1 MMSARLLIVEDEVV
15 TRNTLTRLFQQ
26 EGYDVYD
33 AADGM
38 QMQRIMARQQVD
50 LVIMD
55 VNLPGKSGIELAE
68 NFRENE
74 NVGLIFLTGRDAEE
88 DRLLALELGADDYII
103 KPYNPKELLMRVRNL
118 YRRIEALK
126 SQQKTVG
133 HDSVVYEFNGWRLES
148 DSRCMFSPEGKM
160 FRLPKSEYRAM
171 ELFLSN
177 PGKILDRE
185 TLVKKMLDRELRPN
199 DRTVDV
205 AIRRIRR
212 HFEADSTSPNLI
224 TTIHGEGYRFV
235 GEVTIR
241 HLDQPSLNSPGL

>member
-1 MMSARLLIVEDEVV
+1 MSARLLIVEDEVV

-26 EGYDVYD
+26 EGYDVFD

-38 QMQRIMARQQVD
+38 QMQRIMARQQID

-55 VNLPGKSGIELAE
+55 VNLPGKSGLELAE
-68 NFRENE
+68 KLRENE
-74 NVGLIFLTGRDAEE
+74 NIGLVFLTGRDADE
-88 DRLLALELGADDYII
+88 DRLLALELGADDYLI
-103 KPYNPKELLMRVRNL
+103 KPYNPKELIIRVRNL
-118 YRRIEALK
+118 YRRIAVLK
-126 SQQKTVG
+126 SQQQSIG

-148 DSRCMFSPEGKM
+148 DSRCLFSPDGKM

-171 ELFLSN
+171 ELFLNN

-212 HFEADSTSPNLI
+212 HFEASPDSPNLI

-235 GEVTIR
+235 GDVTIR
-241 HLDQPSLNSPGL
+241 HLEQPSLNSPDL

>member
-1 MMSARLLIVEDEVV
+1 MSARLLIVEDEVV

-26 EGYDVYD
+26 EGYDVFD

-38 QMQRIMARQQVD
+38 QMQRIMARQQID

-55 VNLPGKSGIELAE
+55 VNLPGKSGLELAE
-68 NFRENE
+68 KLRENE
-74 NVGLIFLTGRDAEE
+74 NIGLVFLTGRDADE
-88 DRLLALELGADDYII
+88 DRLLALELGADDYLI
-103 KPYNPKELLMRVRNL
+103 KPYNPKELIIRVRNL
-118 YRRIEALK
+118 YRRIEVLK
-126 SQQKTVG
+126 SQQQSVG

-148 DSRCMFSPEGKM
+148 DSRCLFSPDGKM

-171 ELFLSN
+171 ELFLTN

-212 HFEADSTSPNLI
+212 HFEALPDSPNLI

-235 GEVTIR
+235 GDVSIR
-241 HLDQPSLNSPGL
+241 HLEQPSLNSPDF

>member
-1 MMSARLLIVEDEVV
+1 MSARLLIVEDEVV

-50 LVIMD
+50 LVLMD

-68 NFRENE
+68 QLREEDNI
-74 NVGLIFLTGRDAEE
+74 GLIFLTGRDAEE
-88 DRLLALELGADDYII
+88 DRLLALELGADDYLI
-103 KPYNPKELLMRVRNL
+103 KPYNPKELIIRVRNL
-118 YRRIEALK
+118 YRRIHAIK
-126 SQQKTVG
+126 SQQQSIG
-133 HDSVVYEFNGWRLES
+133 HESIVYEFNGWKLES
-148 DSRCMFSPEGKM
+148 DSRCLFSPDGKL

-171 ELFLSN
+171 ELFLTN

-185 TLVKKMLDRELRPN
+185 TLVKKMLDRELRPA

-212 HFEADSTSPNLI
+212 HFENQQGSPNLI
-224 TTIHGEGYRFV
+224 TTIHGEGYRFI
-235 GEVTIR
+235 GEVTIH
-241 HLDQPSLNSPGL
+241 HLDQPSLNSASK

>member
-1 MMSARLLIVEDEVV
+1 MSARLLIVEDEVV

-26 EGYDVYD
+26 EGYDVFD

-38 QMQRIMARQQVD
+38 QMQRIMARQQID

-55 VNLPGKSGIELAE
+55 VNLPGKSGLELAE
-68 NFRENE
+68 KLRENE
-74 NVGLIFLTGRDAEE
+74 NIGLVFLTGRDADE
-88 DRLLALELGADDYII
+88 DRLLALELGADDYLI
-103 KPYNPKELLMRVRNL
+103 KPYNPKELIIRVRNL
-118 YRRIEALK
+118 YRRIEVLK
-126 SQQKTVG
+126 SQQQSIG
-133 HDSVVYEFNGWRLES
+133 HDSVIYEFNGWRLES
-148 DSRCMFSPEGKM
+148 DSRCLFSPDGKM

-212 HFEADSTSPNLI
+212 HFEASPDSPNLI

-235 GEVTIR
+235 GDVTIR
-241 HLDQPSLNSPGL
+241 HLEQPSLNSPDL

>member
-1 MMSARLLIVEDEVV
+1 MSARLLIVEDEVV

-26 EGYDVYD
+26 EGYDVFD

-38 QMQRIMARQQVD
+38 QMQRIMARQQID

-55 VNLPGKSGIELAE
+55 VNLPGKSGLELAE
-68 NFRENE
+68 KLRENE
-74 NVGLIFLTGRDAEE
+74 NIGLVFLTGRDADE
-88 DRLLALELGADDYII
+88 DRLLALELGADDYLI
-103 KPYNPKELLMRVRNL
+103 KPYNPKELIIRVRNL
-118 YRRIEALK
+118 YRRIEVLK
-126 SQQKTVG
+126 SQQQSVG

-148 DSRCMFSPEGKM
+148 DSRCLFSPDGKM

-171 ELFLSN
+171 ELFLTN

-212 HFEADSTSPNLI
+212 HFEALPDSPNLI

-235 GEVTIR
+235 GDVSIR
-241 HLDQPSLNSPGL
+241 HVEQPSLNSPDF

>member
-1 MMSARLLIVEDEVV
+1 MSARLLIVEDEVV

-38 QMQRIMARQQVD
+38 QMERIMARQQVD
-50 LVIMD
+50 LVLMD

-68 NFRENE
+68 QLREDDNI
-74 NVGLIFLTGRDAEE
+74 GLIFLTGRDAEE
-88 DRLLALELGADDYII
+88 DRLLALELGADDYLI
-103 KPYNPKELLMRVRNL
+103 KPYNPKELIIRVRNL
-118 YRRIEALK
+118 YRRIHAIK
-126 SQQKTVG
+126 SHQQSIG
-133 HDSVVYEFNGWRLES
+133 HESIVYEFNGWKLES
-148 DSRCMFSPEGKM
+148 DSRCLFSPDGKL

-171 ELFLSN
+171 ELFLTN

-185 TLVKKMLDRELRPN
+185 TLVKKMLDRELRPA

-212 HFEADSTSPNLI
+212 HFENQQGAPNLI
-224 TTIHGEGYRFV
+224 TTIHGEGYRFI

-241 HLDQPSLNSPGL
+241 HLDQPSLNSATK

>member
-1 MMSARLLIVEDEVV
+1 MSARLLIVEDEVV

-26 EGYDVYD
+26 EGYDVFD

-38 QMQRIMARQQVD
+38 QMQRIMARQQID

-55 VNLPGKSGIELAE
+55 VNLPGKSGLELAE
-68 NFRENE
+68 KLRENE
-74 NVGLIFLTGRDAEE
+74 NIGLVFLTGRDADE
-88 DRLLALELGADDYII
+88 DRLLALELGADDYLI
-103 KPYNPKELLMRVRNL
+103 KPYNPKELIIRVRNL
-118 YRRIEALK
+118 YRRIEVLK
-126 SQQKTVG
+126 SQQQSIG

-148 DSRCMFSPEGKM
+148 DSRCLFSPDGKM

-212 HFEADSTSPNLI
+212 HFEASPDSPNLI

-235 GEVTIR
+235 GDVTIR
-241 HLDQPSLNSPGL
+241 HLEQPSLNSPDL

>member
-1 MMSARLLIVEDEVV
+1 MSARLLIVEDEVV

-26 EGYDVYD
+26 EGYDVFD

-38 QMQRIMARQQVD
+38 QMQRIMARQQID

-55 VNLPGKSGIELAE
+55 VNLPGKSGLELAE
-68 NFRENE
+68 KLRENE
-74 NVGLIFLTGRDAEE
+74 NIGLVFLTGRDADE
-88 DRLLALELGADDYII
+88 DRLLALELGADDYLI
-103 KPYNPKELLMRVRNL
+103 KPYNPKELIIRVRNL
-118 YRRIEALK
+118 YRRIAVLK
-126 SQQKTVG
+126 SQQQSIG

-148 DSRCMFSPEGKM
+148 DSRCLFSPDGKM

-171 ELFLSN
+171 ELFLNN

-212 HFEADSTSPNLI
+212 HFEASHDSPNLI

-235 GEVTIR
+235 GDVTIR
-241 HLDQPSLNSPGL
+241 HLEQPSLNSPDL